1 MRIYW
6 SDLNAEQVQLSI
18 GNTIFNFF
26 PIFQFS
32 FYFLSF
38 SASFSLSSVCLRVKS
53 LLARGAIGRSA
64 LRVHIPISV
73 PVSFLLSTSGI
84 ISSFFP
90 VDVFGLPN
98 TEPGRAADLISVH
111 ELETSLGR
119 VSGLR
124 RRHPEE
130 ESPRS
135 LSGES
140 RLLKS
145 GIRPL
150 NWSRTGLEKVA
161 DS

>member
-1 MRIYW
+1 MTKEKTALKRVTGTVEYREY
-6 SDLNAEQVQLSI
+6 N
-18 GNTIFNFF
+18 F

-64 LRVHIPISV
+64 LRVHILA
-73 PVSFLLSTSGI
+73 PVSVLPGRSGM

-90 VDVFGLPN
+90 VDVFGLSN
-98 TEPGRAADLISVH
+98 TDPGRAADLISVQ

-145 GIRPL
+145 GRRPL